1 MRKGLYIVFLV
12 IGLTACGTTSQ
23 APLDDAYF
31 WPDEA
36 VEAAPEVEESSAV
49 QAVQAAPA
57 YQVVNE
63 QDTTI
68 TIRIKSKK

>member
-36 VEAAPEVEESSAV
+36 VEAAP
-49 QAVQAAPA
+49 A

-63 QDTTI
+63 QDTTV